1 MAEEGEL
8 VSLNTERSPAPGA
21 PSGDVRALALV
32 GPTGAGKTSLMEAM
46 LQVAGESDR
55 KVGDSSPEARARGHS
70 VELNLAGF
78 DFMGDHY
85 AVVDCPGSLELA
97 AEADAALPAVDLA
110 VIVAE
115 PEAAKAILLQPVMR
129 QLEALGVPR
138 ALFVNKMDQA
148 RGSIDALLAALRPIS
163 AVPLVARQLPVI
175 NNEHVTGY
183 VDLALERAFVY
194 RPGQPSELV
203 ELTPELAAIEADAR
217 FQMLEQ
223 LADFDDE
230 LMEQLLSDANP
241 ARDLV
246 FTDLVKDMNEG
257 LIVPVFFGS
266 AQNGF
271 GVRRLLKALRHET
284 PPAARAA
291 ARLRLAG
298 PAAAVI
304 KTAWVGQA
312 GKLAYARVF
321 GAPLSDRAE
330 LTLPGGA
337 HARVGGLSAVQ
348 GAALKKIA
356 SAAVGD
362 IVAIGKIDEARAGD
376 VLAQGAAPAP
386 GAPPPV
392 RPALYALAIGAAN
405 RKDDVRLSSALTR
418 LLEEDP
424 GLSFSMDAESHQSLL
439 AGQGEGHVRLALE
452 RLKRRWGV
460 DVVTA
465 KPATP
470 YRETVRGGAT
480 QRGRHKKQTGG
491 HGQFADVTIEI
502 KPRGRGEGFSF
513 VSRITGGVVPRQWIP
528 AVEQGVRDGLA
539 KGPLGFPVVD
549 LEVTLIDGQ
558 FHPVDSSELAFRTAG
573 KLALDEGL
581 KACGSRLLEPVDKL
595 KVYVPSGTIAH
606 VMPAFSPHRG
616 QILGFRPR
624 EGWPGWD
631 EIEAY
636 LPQSARYE
644 LIAELRSL
652 TQGLGTFEAQFDHL
666 AEFSGREAEVVAAQ
680 DASPGSR

>member
-1 MAEEGEL
+1 
-8 VSLNTERSPAPGA
+8 
-21 PSGDVRALALV
+21 
-32 GPTGAGKTSLMEAM
+32 MEAM
-46 LQVAGESDR
+46 LQAAGDSAR
-55 KVGDSSPEARARGHS
+55 NVGDASPEAKARGHS

-110 VIVAE
+110 VIVTE
-115 PEAAKAILLQPVMR
+115 PEAAKAVLLQPTVR

-138 ALFVNKMDQA
+138 AVFVNKMDQA
-148 RGSIDALLAALRPIS
+148 RGPLDALLAALAPIS
-163 AVPLVARQLPVI
+163 SVPLVARQLPVVE
-175 NNEHVTGY
+175 NERVTGY

-194 RPGQPSELV
+194 RAGQPSQVV
-203 ELTPELAAIEADAR
+203 ELTPDLAAVEADAR
-217 FQMLEQ
+217 FHMLEQ
-223 LADFDDE
+223 LADFDDD
-230 LMEQLLSDANP
+230 LMEQLLSDTNP
-241 ARDLV
+241 TRDLV
-246 FTDLVKDMNEG
+246 FADLVKDMNEG

-271 GVRRLLKALRHET
+271 GIRRLLKALRHET
-284 PPAARAA
+284 PPAAQAA
-291 ARLRLAG
+291 ARLGVAG

-312 GKLAYARVF
+312 GKLAYARIF
-321 GAPLSDRAE
+321 GAPLADGADV
-330 LTLPGGA
+330 TLPDGT

-348 GAALKKIA
+348 GANLKKIA
-356 SAAVGD
+356 AAAVGD
-362 IVAIGKIDEARAGD
+362 IVAIGKIDAAKAGD
-376 VLAQGAAPAP
+376 VLAPGSAAAA

-392 RPALYALAIGAAN
+392 RSPLYALAIAATN
-405 RKDDVRLSSALTR
+405 RKDDVRLSGALTR

-424 GLSFSMDAESHQSLL
+424 GLAFSMDNESHQSLL
-439 AGQGEGHVRLALE
+439 AGQGEGHVRLALD

-460 DVVTA
+460 DITVA

-470 YRETVRGGAT
+470 YRETIKGGAH

-491 HGQFADVTIEI
+491 HGQFADVTIDI
-502 KPRGRGEGFSF
+502 KPRERGEGFAFISK
-513 VSRITGGVVPRQWIP
+513 ITGGVVPRQWIP

-539 KGPLGFPVVD
+539 RGPLGFQVVD
-549 LEVTLIDGQ
+549 LEVTLLDGQ
-558 FHPVDSSELAFRTAG
+558 FHAVDSSEMAFRVAG
-573 KLALDEGL
+573 KIAIDEGL
-581 KACGSRLLEPVDKL
+581 KACGSRLLEPIDKL
-595 KVYVPSGTIAH
+595 KVYVPSGAIAN
-606 VMPAFSPHRG
+606 VNAALSGRRG

-636 LPQSARYE
+636 LPQRERYE

-652 TQGLGTFEAQFDHL
+652 TQGLGVFEAAFDHL
-666 AEFSGREAEVVAAQ
+666 AELSGRQADEVVAA
-680 DASPGSR
+680 AKAAA